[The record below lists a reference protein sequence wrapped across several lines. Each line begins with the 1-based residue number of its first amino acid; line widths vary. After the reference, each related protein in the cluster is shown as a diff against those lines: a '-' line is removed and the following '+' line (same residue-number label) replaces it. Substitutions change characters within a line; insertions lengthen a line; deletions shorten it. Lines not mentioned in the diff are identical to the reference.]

1 MTADSETIEK
11 NENVKC
17 SESFQIKAFDL
28 KANTTRRHDV
38 YDHTLTMLIHNE
50 IGFEYSFPLTN
61 VNN

>member
-1 MTADSETIEK
+1 MTPDSETKEN

-50 IGFEYSFPLTN
+50 NGFEYS
-61 VNN
+61 